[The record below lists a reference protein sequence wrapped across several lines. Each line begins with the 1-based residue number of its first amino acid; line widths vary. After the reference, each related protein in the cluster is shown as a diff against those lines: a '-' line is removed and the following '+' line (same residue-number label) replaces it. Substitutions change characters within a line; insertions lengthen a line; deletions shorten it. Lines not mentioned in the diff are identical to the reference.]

1 MDLKSQYPTLT
12 KLSQLASAD
21 KHSILIEGPA
31 GCGKSFF
38 AKKYADMLGV
48 DDFVN
53 VSPTVNNI
61 RESLNYGYITKDKI
75 VFCIENLD
83 SGVLAASYALLKF
96 LEEPT
101 LNVYIVVTCRNRYK
115 IPDTI
120 LSRSVIVSAPSV
132 AKSDMDEFAQI
143 RYPTIYNSIKDTDL
157 WYAVKTLNDVSYVCS
172 LSDEKRSYIVGLKDS
187 INFKD
192 NISSL
197 SWKLSHFPDNSEID
211 VEFLVNFV
219 IVTARSDRIKRYGIK
234 CLEDL
239 SNTSVAK
246 YATFSKFLFE
256 CKYGE

>member
-1 MDLKSQYPTLT
+1 MDLQSQAFVLT
-12 KLSQLASAD
+12 KLSQLAEAD
-21 KHSILIEGPA
+21 KHSILIEGPV

-38 AKKYADMLGV
+38 AKKYADMLDV
-48 DDFVN
+48 TDFVN
-53 VSPTVNNI
+53 VLPTVNNI
-61 RESLNYGYITKDKI
+61 RESLNYGYVTTDKV

-101 LNVYIVVTCRNRYK
+101 MNVYIVVTCRNRYK

-132 AKSDMDEFAQI
+132 AKSDIDEFAQI
-143 RYPTIYNSIKDTDL
+143 RYPMIYNNIKDTDL
-157 WYAVKTLNDVSYVCS
+157 WDAVKTLNDVSYVCS
-172 LSDEKRSYIVGLKDS
+172 LSDDKRSYIMNLKDS
-187 INFKD
+187 INFND
-192 NISSL
+192 SILSL
-197 SWKLSHFPDNSEID
+197 SWKLSHFPDNSEVDI
-211 VEFLVNFV
+211 EFLVNFV
-219 IVTARSDRIKRYGIK
+219 VVTSRSDRVKRYGIK
-234 CLEDL
+234 CLEEL